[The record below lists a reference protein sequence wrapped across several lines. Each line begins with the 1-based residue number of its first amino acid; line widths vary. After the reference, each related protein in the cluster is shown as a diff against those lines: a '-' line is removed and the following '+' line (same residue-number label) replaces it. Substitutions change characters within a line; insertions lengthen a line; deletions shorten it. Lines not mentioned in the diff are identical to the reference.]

1 MANFMASHL
10 FSFMQG
16 IFTVATSSVI
26 IISAAATLNQVK
38 VLAHFQL
45 LLLLL
50 FLLLSSCSAC
60 RMRCSMQ
67 MSPDMQISVSL
78 AGDVVVVVVV
88 MCAYD
93 LTEPSGGARPARQ
106 ADWQRE
112 ASVWVVPKRLAC
124 FISLTQ
130 PAASRSCCCSVAA
143 CNKFIS
149 GILKDP
155 LLPGNHKSGHHY
167 VMFCQVAYSY
177 VYVFFYKY
185 SKVKV
190 PYTSPAYSSFF
201 FPIIDV
207 RAFADPEARTLR
219 QDRDASSIPVVID
232 SVCFAHSSSA
242 AELLNQF
249 CR

>member
-1 MANFMASHL
+1 MALNL
-10 FSFMQG
+10 LNVVQG
-16 IFTVATSSVI
+16 IFIVAASSAV

-50 FLLLSSCSAC
+50 SFCSVC

-93 LTEPSGGARPARQ
+93 LAEPLGGARPARPARQ
-106 ADWQRE
+106 GDWQRE

-130 PAASRSCCCSVAA
+130 PAGRQKLLLLWHCCV
-143 CNKFIS
+143 
-149 GILKDP
+149 
-155 LLPGNHKSGHHY
+155 
-167 VMFCQVAYSY
+167 
-177 VYVFFYKY
+177 
-185 SKVKV
+185 
-190 PYTSPAYSSFF
+190 
-201 FPIIDV
+201 
-207 RAFADPEARTLR
+207 
-219 QDRDASSIPVVID
+219 
-232 SVCFAHSSSA
+232 
-242 AELLNQF
+242 
-249 CR
+249 

>member
-1 MANFMASHL
+1 MAHFMALHL
-10 FSFMQG
+10 FNFMQG
-16 IFTVATSSVI
+16 IFTVATSSVV

-50 FLLLSSCSAC
+50 LLLSSCSAC

-93 LTEPSGGARPARQ
+93 LAEPSGGARTARQ

-130 PAASRSCCCSVAA
+130 PAGKQKLLLMLLLLLWRCCV
-143 CNKFIS
+143 
-149 GILKDP
+149 
-155 LLPGNHKSGHHY
+155 
-167 VMFCQVAYSY
+167 
-177 VYVFFYKY
+177 
-185 SKVKV
+185 
-190 PYTSPAYSSFF
+190 
-201 FPIIDV
+201 
-207 RAFADPEARTLR
+207 
-219 QDRDASSIPVVID
+219 
-232 SVCFAHSSSA
+232 
-242 AELLNQF
+242 
-249 CR
+249 

>member
-1 MANFMASHL
+1 MRVYTSVVIPLSLKLFHNIINIKLEFPNQYHIFMAHFMALHL

-16 IFTVATSSVI
+16 IFTVATSSVV

-38 VLAHFQL
+38 VLAYFQ

-50 FLLLSSCSAC
+50 FLLRSCSAC

-93 LTEPSGGARPARQ
+93 LAEPLGGARPARQ

-130 PAASRSCCCSVAA
+130 PAGKQKLLLLLLLWRCCV
-143 CNKFIS
+143 
-149 GILKDP
+149 
-155 LLPGNHKSGHHY
+155 
-167 VMFCQVAYSY
+167 
-177 VYVFFYKY
+177 
-185 SKVKV
+185 
-190 PYTSPAYSSFF
+190 
-201 FPIIDV
+201 
-207 RAFADPEARTLR
+207 
-219 QDRDASSIPVVID
+219 
-232 SVCFAHSSSA
+232 
-242 AELLNQF
+242 
-249 CR
+249 